1 MKNVEDCVAALW
13 NQRSGARRLRQNCR
27 TPRLQNRV
35 FYHVLELGRL
45 HEKTQKTASGL
56 YGIRDLEKEA
66 ATKLSH
72 PCTPKPCILQRFGTR
87 EASEYEKCRRL
98 RRGSM
103 ELGVWRQNCRTR
115 RFRNRVFYII
125 LIIQGPPKLVSL
137 AVCLWGLWGFQQIK
151 DKVSELRSW
160 GSGDEGCDEIVAP
173 LVSESLY
180 FTTFWKSGGYGK

>member
-1 MKNVEDCVAALW
+1 MKMQKTASRLYGIRGLEPEGCDKIVVPLVSETVYFTTFW
-13 NQRSGARRLRQNCR
+13 NPGDS
-27 TPRLQNRV
+27 
-35 FYHVLELGRL
+35 GRL

-98 RRGSM
+98 RRG
-103 ELGVWRQNCRTR
+103 RQNCRTR

-125 LIIQGPPKLVSL
+125 LIIQGPPKLVRL

-173 LVSESLY
+173 LASETLY
-180 FTTFWKSGGYGK
+180 FTTFWNWGGYGK